1 MSASDHANT
10 RARLELLNRLTIADA
25 CARVSACSTHARLR
39 LLVCAAS
46 SRLLLIDIRA
56 RVNSALLTANIL
68 RRAVRLHLLFTLDG
82 ARAAHAH
89 RSSRLLLS
97 LLHLLVATVHA
108 TLVVDLTTI
117 SALQHGRCQSS
128 VNILINILLLHERAL
143 LIIVVNG
150 HLRWD
155 VLCVRVLKLLITY
168 RVEALKHVH
177 EH

>member
-1 MSASDHANT
+1 MSACNHTNT

-25 CARVSACSTHARLR
+25 CARVSACSAHSRLR
-39 LLVCAAS
+39 LLVRAAS

-82 ARAAHAH
+82 ARATHAH
-89 RSSRLLLS
+89 RSGRLLLR
-97 LLHLLVATVHA
+97 LLHLLVAAVHA
-108 TLVVDLTTI
+108 TLVVDLAAV
-117 SALQHGRCQSS
+117 SALQHRRCHSS
-128 VNILINILLLHERAL
+128 VNILVNILLLHERAL
-143 LIIVVNG
+143 LIIVVNC
-150 HLRWD
+150 HLGWD

>member
-1 MSASDHANT
+1 MSTGDHADS
-10 RARLELLNRLTIADA
+10 RRRLELLNRLTIANTSTGVGI
-25 CARVSACSTHARLR
+25 RTTHAWLR
-39 LLVCAAS
+39 LLVGAAR